1 MKIHPKKIP
10 SISIPMWPSQVISIF
25 QSGFIGAPATSGAL
39 LLDEIF
45 EVRTPSRGLGWRT
58 VVFVDRKIEWFTLC

>member
-1 MKIHPKKIP
+1 
-10 SISIPMWPSQVISIF
+10 MWPSQVISIF
-25 QSGFIGAPATSGAL
+25 QSGFMGAPATSGAL

-58 VVFVDRKIEWFTLC
+58 VVFVDRKI